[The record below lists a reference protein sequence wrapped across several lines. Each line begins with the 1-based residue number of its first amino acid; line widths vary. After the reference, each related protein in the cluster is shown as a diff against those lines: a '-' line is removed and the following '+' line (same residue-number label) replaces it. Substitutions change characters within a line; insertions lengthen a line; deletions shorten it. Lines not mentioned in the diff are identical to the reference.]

1 MDKIHLKR
9 KVKLL
14 KTQKLLIKINILSL
28 ISIILGILY
37 IAIISKSNKE
47 LINTTLNSFFTQI
60 DKNNINYTSSF
71 INSFLSYTLSGL
83 FIWILGISVIGIP
96 IILIFL
102 FYKSF
107 ILGFSIS
114 SLIYF
119 YKLKGIIAAIIYI
132 IPLLFSLLVF
142 IILSFFSIRF
152 SKKLIKVIFYKQDY
166 TFRSLTRKYFKV
178 LLIGE
183 ICLMACSLIE
193 TFLIPELLKLV

>member
-14 KTQKLLIKINILSL
+14 KTQKLLIKISILSL

-37 IAIISKSNKE
+37 ISIISKSNKE
-47 LINTTLNSFFTQI
+47 LINTTLSNFFNQI

-142 IILSFFSIRF
+142 IILS
-152 SKKLIKVIFYKQDY
+152 IF
-166 TFRSLTRKYFKV
+166 L
-178 LLIGE
+178 
-183 ICLMACSLIE
+183 
-193 TFLIPELLKLV
+193 

>member
-142 IILSFFSIRF
+142 IILSFFSIRY

-166 TFRSLTRKYFKV
+166 TFRSLTRKYLKV
-178 LLIGE
+178 LIIGE
-183 ICLMACSLIE
+183 ICLIICSLIE